1 MERVKNT
8 ISLVSP
14 AFLQGRPK
22 LSLRFGR
29 LDFVSLLD
37 STFSALAFQS
47 SKIIGIF
54 FFFLLED
61 KEEYLEISDQIA
73 NFAELFPRAVCNG
86 PGNKSALEQSA
97 SHLQLL
103 LLLFFLLLLL
113 YFLPASVRGIW
124 QEEDFCG
131 HDMETRVRDP
141 EQQQEQQQKQN
152 AQMWIFFGGS
162 RTNKINQIPPRLVSS
177 FRCFF
182 PPLNV
187 EVSWLLPIYIYVFIN
202 FVRVAEIVYISNR
215 DKYLLLWKRLR
226 LKLLLVFTRIRA
238 TIKDSG
244 SIYLF
249 IGLRLIVSVFNIYQV
264 RRVSF
269 ISSFFL
275 SSMCSQGMIWRRILT
290 RE

>member
-14 AFLQGRPK
+14 AFLQGRPI

-29 LDFVSLLD
+29 LYFVSLLD

-54 FFFLLED
+54 FFFFLED

-103 LLLFFLLLLL
+103 LLFFCCCCCFIFFLLL
-113 YFLPASVRGIW
+113 
-124 QEEDFCG
+124 CG
-131 HDMETRVRDP
+131 VFGKKKTFAGMTWKHACVILNNSRSSSKNKMHRCG
-141 EQQQEQQQKQN
+141 
-152 AQMWIFFGGS
+152 IFFGGS
-162 RTNKINQIPPRLVSS
+162 RTNEINQIPPRLVSS

-215 DKYLLLWKRLR
+215 DKY
-226 LKLLLVFTRIRA
+226 IP
-238 TIKDSG
+238 
-244 SIYLF
+244 
-249 IGLRLIVSVFNIYQV
+249 
-264 RRVSF
+264 SF
-269 ISSFFL
+269 VK
-275 SSMCSQGMIWRRILT
+275 T
-290 RE
+290 A

>member
-1 MERVKNT
+1 MLSVKKSNCVCLCVCNRPTIDRPAVSCRQLTQCYDKSFIIIRSWEMERVKNT

-152 AQMWIFFGGS
+152 AQMWIFFRRLAHKWNQSNSSSSCFFIPMFFQCRSFMATTYIYICFHKFCQS
-162 RTNKINQIPPRLVSS
+162 RRNCLHFQSRQIPS
-177 FRCFF
+177 F
-182 PPLNV
+182 V
-187 EVSWLLPIYIYVFIN
+187 KT
-202 FVRVAEIVYISNR
+202 A
-215 DKYLLLWKRLR
+215 
-226 LKLLLVFTRIRA
+226 
-238 TIKDSG
+238 
-244 SIYLF
+244 
-249 IGLRLIVSVFNIYQV
+249 
-264 RRVSF
+264 
-269 ISSFFL
+269 
-275 SSMCSQGMIWRRILT
+275 
-290 RE
+290 